1 MEKAGGSRPNF
12 TRFQIKL
19 LILLDTTHLCSHNIS
34 LNFILDVDVGSG
46 FSPNQRIN
54 GDKSTLK
61 HLRPIL
67 GNRSRELLSALGWII
82 ESLES
87 LTPSSGKVRSRTT
100 DRRVRRKM
108 RRAS

>member
-19 LILLDTTHLCSHNIS
+19 LILLDTTHLCSHYIS

-67 GNRSRELLSALGWII
+67 GNRSREL
-82 ESLES
+82 
-87 LTPSSGKVRSRTT
+87 
-100 DRRVRRKM
+100 
-108 RRAS
+108 